1 MQFLTF
7 RISETY
13 RFKSCFGH
21 LFGVLA
27 FLEMIR
33 QIQCPTS
40 PPLEREENGPVI
52 LGTPH
57 LGNTAPL
64 CLHGCLRLLG
74 YLQKEN
80 HQLHH
85 GDNGILWANSL
96 SLVYRTRTFLS
107 HPALF
112 TQSRYCWV
120 RVPPYLPHE
129 TVLKLSFW
137 GNRLTLH
144 DVWSCHIAC
153 YERMCGTCHLRA
165 PRRLIKAN
173 PKGE

>member
-1 MQFLTF
+1 MKCIGSNHALG
-7 RISETY
+7 I
-13 RFKSCFGH
+13 
-21 LFGVLA
+21 
-27 FLEMIR
+27 FLEMIW
-33 QIQCPTS
+33 QIQFPPS
-40 PPLEREENGPVI
+40 PALEREENGPVI
-52 LGTPH
+52 LRTPH

-64 CLHGCLRLLG
+64 CPHGCLRLVG

-85 GDNGILWANSL
+85 GDNGILWANIL
-96 SLVYRTRTFLS
+96 SLVYRTCTFLS

-112 TQSRYCWV
+112 TQRRYCWV
-120 RVPPYLPHE
+120 RVSPYLSHE

-137 GNRLTLH
+137 GNRLSDITWHLVLPH
-144 DVWSCHIAC
+144 SLLWPCD
-153 YERMCGTCHLRA
+153 TCHLRA